1 MCKLV
6 WTFVVGLQQN
16 QVFVCLWSTCRFLL
30 FSWFKKME
38 THTKKKKYSNPYREN
53 LIVKNTGLLCG
64 SSSRCHGFVCSL
76 RLWYFR
82 IILTIFVLT
91 KNIFSD
97 SYKFLKYHV
106 NSSSHCHDVNH
117 FIPWL
122 TEVFRKAVTIAISQK
137 VTENDQETPQSHT
150 KDTWVRDT
158 EH

>member
-1 MCKLV
+1 MQTDLNLCRWLATKSGFCMPMV
-6 WTFVVGLQQN
+6 N
-16 QVFVCLWSTCRFLL
+16 MQVSFIQLIQ
-30 FSWFKKME
+30 KDGN
-38 THTKKKKYSNPYREN
+38 THKEKKYSNPYREN
-53 LIVKNTGLLCG
+53 LIVKNSGLLCS

-97 SYKFLKYHV
+97 SYKFMKYHV

-150 KDTWVRDT
+150 KDT
-158 EH
+158 